1 MSVKDLYHINKNKS
15 IDMKKII
22 IVSLGGVKEKF
33 YQLAILEYEKRLFKD
48 IKLEFVELSAKSFSD
63 KNKDLIKKQE
73 SQKVLDFL
81 ENSKGAE
88 VFLLAERG
96 EEFDSLDFSKK
107 IFSIN
112 EPIIFVIGG
121 ALGLDFE
128 VLANY
133 KKLSLSKMTFLHE
146 MTKVI
151 LLEQI
156 YRALNIEKGKSYH
169 Y

>member
-1 MSVKDLYHINKNKS
+1 
-15 IDMKKII
+15 MKKII
-22 IVSLGGVKEKF
+22 ILSLGGVKEKF
-33 YQLAILEYEKRLFKD
+33 YQLAISEYEKRLSKD
-48 IKLEFVELSAKSFSD
+48 IKLEFVELLAKSFLD
-63 KNKDLIKKQE
+63 KNRGLIKKQE
-73 SQKVLDFL
+73 SQRISGFL
-81 ENSKGAE
+81 EKNKGSE
-88 VFLLAERG
+88 IFILTEKG
-96 EEFDSLDFSKK
+96 EELDSVEFSQK
-107 IFSIN
+107 IFSVN

-128 VLANY
+128 ILADY

-156 YRALNIEKGKSYH
+156 YRAVNIEKGKKYH

>member
-1 MSVKDLYHINKNKS
+1 
-15 IDMKKII
+15 MKKII

-33 YQLAILEYEKRLFKD
+33 YQLAILEYEKRLSKD
-48 IKLEFVELSAKSFSD
+48 IKLEFVELPAKSFSD

-73 SQKVLDFL
+73 SQRVLEFL
-81 ENSKGAE
+81 EKNKGSE
-88 VFLLAERG
+88 VFLLAEKG
-96 EEFDSLDFSKK
+96 EELDSIEFSQK

-112 EPIIFVIGG
+112 EPIIFVVGG

-128 VLANY
+128 VLSDY

-156 YRALNIEKGKSYH
+156 YRALNIEKGKRYH

>member
-1 MSVKDLYHINKNKS
+1 
-15 IDMKKII
+15 MKKII
-22 IVSLGGVKEKF
+22 ILSLGGVKEKF
-33 YQLAILEYEKRLFKD
+33 YQLAISEYKKRLSKD
-48 IKLEFVELSAKSFSD
+48 IKLEFVELPAKSFSD

-73 SQKVLDFL
+73 SQRVLEFL
-81 ENSKGAE
+81 EKNKGSE
-88 VFLLAERG
+88 VFLLAEKG
-96 EEFDSLDFSKK
+96 EELDSIEFSQK

-128 VLANY
+128 VLSDY

-146 MTKVI
+146 MTKMI

>member
-1 MSVKDLYHINKNKS
+1 
-15 IDMKKII
+15 MKKII
-22 IVSLGGVKEKF
+22 ILSLGGVKEKF
-33 YQLAILEYEKRLFKD
+33 YKLAVLEYKKRLSKD
-48 IKLEFVELSAKSFSD
+48 VKLEFVELPAKSFLD

-73 SQKVLDFL
+73 SQRVLDFL
-81 ENSKGAE
+81 EKNKGSE
-88 VFLLAERG
+88 VFLLAEKG
-96 EEFDSLDFSKK
+96 EELDSVEFSQK
-107 IFSIN
+107 IFSVN

-121 ALGLDFE
+121 ALGLDFDI
-128 VLANY
+128 LSAY